1 LTSGLGLT
9 GLPSPERK
17 WLPNPRSSYT
27 DQSMPAAS
35 RSAPVPVA
43 VPAPDTPVTALAG
56 VGPRQA
62 QRLERLNLRTVRDLL
77 FHLPRRYE
85 DTREVHP
92 LRDLRPGPEPQT
104 VHARVLRIGMRPARN
119 RRMMLIEADLEDDG
133 ARASAIWFNQPFLV
147 KQIGTGDELLL
158 SGKVE
163 FSNRGLTLRNPT
175 FERVRPDQRH
185 VGRLVPVYPE
195 TEGLTSRFLR
205 ERIEPLLPVALQIED
220 PLPPRVL
227 AAENLLPIAEA
238 LRQVHYPDD
247 PATLDRARERL
258 AFEELFLLQLAVQ
271 RAKRRRLAGA
281 GVVIPY
287 DRDRAKEFADSLPFR
302 LTDDQRKAAHRILLD
317 MDSPGPMNRLLQGD
331 VGSGKTAVAAM
342 AAFMAHQAGYQTAFM
357 APTEILARQHH
368 ATLTKLLEERHGI
381 SVRLLAGST
390 TQRARREVLAGIAAG
405 HDSVLVG
412 THALIEDEVVLARL
426 GLVVVDEQHRFGI
439 VQRQRLRAK
448 AHVMPNFLAMTAT
461 PIPRSLALTMYGDVD
476 SSEIRELPP
485 GRLPVTTNVVPP
497 HQRDEAYTFVRDQV
511 QQGRQVFVICPL
523 IEESDKLEVKS
534 AVQEYERLRDEVF
547 PDLRVELLH
556 GRMPGK
562 EKDERM
568 QRFATHQADILVSTS
583 VVEVGVDVP
592 NATVMM
598 IEGAERFGLA
608 QLHQFRGRV
617 GRGAHASYCLLLQGS
632 PDDEGAARLRAV
644 AETHSGFDL
653 AEIDL
658 RLRGPGDVLS
668 SEMRQH
674 GLPNVAVGDLLDQA
688 FIRRASDAASS
699 WLDQDPD
706 LVSHPPLTQR
716 MGRYADVYDLD

>member
-1 LTSGLGLT
+1 MATR
-9 GLPSPERK
+9 PE
-17 WLPNPRSSYT
+17 
-27 DQSMPAAS
+27 
-35 RSAPVPVA
+35 PVA
-43 VPAPDTPVTALAG
+43 VPQPETPVTELPG
-56 VGPRQA
+56 VGRAKAA
-62 QRLERLNLRTVRDLL
+62 QLHRLGITTVRDLL

-92 LRDLRPGPEPQT
+92 LRDLRPSPEVQT
-104 VHARVLRIGMRPARN
+104 VRARVLHVSL
-119 RRMMLIEADLEDDG
+119 RRSPRRGMMLVEADLEDDG

-147 KQIGTGDELLL
+147 KQIQRGDELLL

-163 FSNRGLTLRNPT
+163 FSNRGTLTLRNPT
-175 FERVRPDQRH
+175 HERVRDDQRH

-205 ERIEPLLPVALQIED
+205 ERVEPLLGVAQAIED
-220 PLPPRVL
+220 PLPPRVR
-227 AAENLLPIAEA
+227 AEEDLLPLGDA
-238 LRQVHYPDD
+238 LRQVHFPDD
-247 PATLDRARERL
+247 PALLDRARERL
-258 AFEELFLLQLAVQ
+258 AFEQLFLLQLAVQ
-271 RAKRRRLAGA
+271 RAKRRRMAGA
-281 GVVIPY
+281 GVVVPFQTEVA
-287 DRDRAKEFADSLPFR
+287 RTFTASLPFT
-302 LTDDQRKAAHRILLD
+302 LTDAQRVAAYQILQD
-317 MDSPGPMNRLLQGD
+317 MAADGPMNRLLQGD
-331 VGSGKTAVAAM
+331 VGSGKTVVAAM
-342 AAFMAHQAGYQTAFM
+342 AAHMAHAADYQTAFM

-368 ATLTKLLEERHGI
+368 TTLSALLEPHGI

-390 TQRARREVLAGIAAG
+390 SQKARREVLDGIAAG
-405 HDSVLVG
+405 HDVVLVG
-412 THALIEDEVVLARL
+412 THALIEDDVVLARL

-448 AHVMPNFLAMTAT
+448 AAVMPNFLAMTAT

-476 SSEIRELPP
+476 LSEIRELPP
-485 GRLPVTTNVVPP
+485 GRIPVITEVVQP
-497 HQRDEAYTFVRDQV
+497 HARDSAYAFVRGQV
-511 QQGRQVFVICPL
+511 QEGRQAFVICPL
-523 IEESDKLEVKS
+523 IEESDKLEVRS
-534 AVQEYERLRDEVF
+534 AVQEYERLSTEVF

-562 EKDERM
+562 EKEERM
-568 QRFATHQADILVSTS
+568 QRFATGQADILVSTS

-617 GRGAHASYCLLLQGS
+617 GRDAHQSWCLLLQGS
-632 PDDEGAARLRAV
+632 PDEEGSARLRAL
-644 AETHSGFDL
+644 AETQSGFDL

-688 FIRRASDAASS
+688 MIRRVSDAAGR

-706 LVSHPPLTQR
+706 LSSHPPLTR
-716 MGRYADVYDLD
+716 SMGRYATVYDLD

>member
-1 LTSGLGLT
+1 
-9 GLPSPERK
+9 
-17 WLPNPRSSYT
+17 
-27 DQSMPAAS
+27 MPAAT
-35 RSAPVPVA
+35 RPATVA
-43 VPAPDTPVTALAG
+43 VPQPDTPVTELPG
-56 VGPRQA
+56 VG
-62 QRLERLNLRTVRDLL
+62 QRHARLLEKLGIRTVRDLL
-77 FHLPRRYE
+77 FHLPRRHE
-85 DTREVHP
+85 DSSQVMG

-104 VHARVLRIGMRPARN
+104 VRARVQRIRARPARN
-119 RRMMLIEADLEDDG
+119 RRMTLVEATLEDDG
-133 ARASAIWFNQPFLV
+133 ARATALWFNQQYLATR
-147 KQIGTGDELLL
+147 IHAGDELLL
-158 SGKVE
+158 TGKVQLD
-163 FSNRGLTLRNPT
+163 SRGLTMKVTSQEP
-175 FERVRPDQRH
+175 VRDEQRH
-185 VGRLVPVYPE
+185 VGRLVPVYAE
-195 TEGLTSRFLR
+195 TEGLSSRFLR
-205 ERIEPLLPVALQIED
+205 ERIEPLLPVAQAIDD
-220 PLPPRVL
+220 PLPPRLL
-227 AAENLLPIAEA
+227 AEEGLMPLAEA

-247 PATLDRARERL
+247 LALLDRARERI

-287 DRDRAKEFADSLPFR
+287 DRDAARSFAESLPFR
-302 LTDDQRKAAHRILLD
+302 LTDDQRRAAHRILLD
-317 MDSPGPMNRLLQGD
+317 MAADGPMNRLLQGD
-331 VGSGKTAVAAM
+331 VGSGKTVVAAM
-342 AAFMAHQAGYQTAFM
+342 AAYMADRAQYQTAIM

-368 ATLTKLLEERHGI
+368 ATLRQLLEPHGI

-390 TQRARREVLAGIAAG
+390 TQRARREVLAGMAAG

-448 AHVMPNFLAMTAT
+448 SAVMPNFLAMTAT

-476 SSEIRELPP
+476 STDIRELPP
-485 GRLPVTTNVVPP
+485 GRKPVRTEVVAPFA
-497 HQRDEAYTFVRDQV
+497 RDQAYAFVREQV

-534 AVQEYERLRDEVF
+534 AVQEYERLRGEVF

-556 GRMPGK
+556 GRMPGR

-568 QRFATHQADILVSTS
+568 QRFASHGADILVSTS
-583 VVEVGVDVP
+583 VVEVGVDVA

-617 GRGAHASYCLLLQGS
+617 GRGEHESVCLLLQGS
-632 PDDEGAARLRAV
+632 PDEEGSSRLQAV
-644 AETHSGFDL
+644 AQTSSGFEL

-688 FIRRASDAASS
+688 MIRRVSDAAGR
-699 WLDQDPD
+699 WLDLDPE
-706 LVSHPPLTQR
+706 LTSHAPLTRR
-716 MGRYADVYDLD
+716 MGRYASVYDLD

>member
-1 LTSGLGLT
+1 MPVTS
-9 GLPSPERK
+9 R
-17 WLPNPRSSYT
+17 
-27 DQSMPAAS
+27 PA
-35 RSAPVPVA
+35 PVA
-43 VPAPDTPVTALAG
+43 VPGPDTPVTALTG

-62 QRLERLNLRTVRDLL
+62 ARLERLNLRTVRDLL

-104 VHARVLRIGMRPARN
+104 VHARVQRISMRRSPRRGMV
-119 RRMMLIEADLEDDG
+119 LVEADLEDDG

-147 KQIGTGDELLL
+147 KQIGSGDELLL
-158 SGKVE
+158 SGKVQLG
-163 FSNRGLTLRNPT
+163 SRGLTLRNPT
-175 FERVRPDQRH
+175 FERVRADQRH
-185 VGRLVPVYPE
+185 VGRLAPVYPE

-205 ERIEPLLPVALQIED
+205 ERIEPLLPVALQIDD

-227 AAENLLPIAEA
+227 AEEDLLPLAEA
-238 LRQVHYPDD
+238 LQQVHYPDD
-247 PATLDRARERL
+247 PAQLDRARERI

-287 DRDRAKEFADSLPFR
+287 DHDKARTFAESLPF
-302 LTDDQRKAAHRILLD
+302 TFTQGQRVAAHRILED
-317 MDSPGPMNRLLQGD
+317 MANAGPMNRLLQGD
-331 VGSGKTAVAAM
+331 VGSGKTVVAAM
-342 AAFMAHQAGYQTAFM
+342 AAFMAHHAGYQTAFM

-368 ATLTKLLEERHGI
+368 ATLTTLLEPHRI

-390 TQRARREVLAGIAAG
+390 TQKARREVLAGVAAG

-412 THALIEDEVVLARL
+412 THALIEDEVVLAQL

-448 AHVMPNFLAMTAT
+448 SPVMPNFLAMTAT

-485 GRLPVTTNVVPP
+485 GRLPVQTQVVPP
-497 HQRDEAYTFVRDQV
+497 HARDEAYAFVREQV

-523 IEESDKLEVKS
+523 VEESDKLEVKS
-534 AVQEYERLRDEVF
+534 AVQEYERLSTEVF

-568 QRFATHQADILVSTS
+568 QRFATHGADILVSTS
-583 VVEVGVDVP
+583 VVEVGVDVA

-617 GRGAHASYCLLLQGS
+617 GRGAHASVCLLLQGS
-632 PDDEGAARLRAV
+632 PDAEGSARLRAV
-644 AETHSGFDL
+644 AETRSGFDL

-674 GLPNVAVGDLLDQA
+674 GLPNVSVGDLLDQA
-688 FIRRASDAASS
+688 MIRRVSDTASR
-699 WLDQDPD
+699 WLDLDPD
-706 LVSHPPLTQR
+706 LTSHPPLTAR